1 MKRIVMIFTLLI
13 LAFAGFGQEA
23 VPVESVPWYGTTEF
37 WITIAG
43 AGLIV
48 IEWIIRVVPT
58 SKPVGFLLSA
68 LVSILKWII
77 NRVPQKVKKQ

>member
-1 MKRIVMIFTLLI
+1 MKKYFALIVVLL
-13 LAFAGFGQEA
+13 LAMTGFGQDVTPA
-23 VPVESVPWYGTTEF
+23 ESVPWYGTTEF

-58 SKPVGFLLSA
+58 SKPAKFILSA
-68 LVSILKWII
+68 IVYFLKWII
-77 NRVPQKVKKQ
+77 ERAPQKIKKQ